1 MTSSCSAKD
10 DEKYL
15 VKGFKRKITML
26 SFLNWAACRNNAR
39 FSWWWCTNSQ
49 NASFDVSLMQRFCF
63 STNSVTWGSKN
74 AMMHIF
80 WAKESEMAQSWE
92 KCRQVEKV
100 HKECI
105 VVLHHL
111 RIISASSA
119 TVTARFGTAKKCKL
133 CVRTSRHAV
142 PFLSLTTWE
151 KLLHVQFFNLKKKSR
166 SKTINAETTLI
177 GSSFMTNY

>member
-15 VKGFKRKITML
+15 AKGSKRTITML

-39 FSWWWCTNSQ
+39 FSWPVMWWCTNSQ
-49 NASFDVSLMQRFCF
+49 DASFDVSLMQRFWWC
-63 STNSVTWGSKN
+63 TNSVRRWSKN
-74 AMMHIF
+74 AMMHKF

-92 KCRQVEKV
+92 KCRKAEKV

-119 TVTARFGTAKKCKL
+119 TVTARFETAQNCKL
-133 CVRTSRHAV
+133 CGVWTSRHAV

-151 KLLHVQFFNLKKKSR
+151 KLLHVQFFNLKKNPEARQSTQR
-166 SKTINAETTLI
+166 QRW
-177 GSSFMTNY
+177 